1 MIKQEWKNILK
12 NHWIQIVLVALI
24 LIPSIYTVVFL
35 GSMWDPYGN
44 SGDLP
49 VAVVNKD
56 KAVEYNDKKLDVGD
70 QLVKKLKDNDSLDF
84 HFVNSKEANKGL
96 KDGDYY
102 MVITIPSNF
111 SKNATTLLDKNPKK
125 MVLNY
130 TTNPGTNYVA
140 SKMDDS
146 AIAKIKAEVSASVTK
161 TYAETIFTS
170 IGTMSDGF
178 AEASDGTQQLSDGM
192 TQLEDGNKTI
202 SDNLKVLASSS
213 LTFKDGTNTLT
224 KGLKDY
230 TNGVVTVNNGIYQL
244 KTGVGTLGSATPT
257 LASGV
262 SDLNTGAQA
271 LNKGVSDYTAGVSQA
286 LAGANQLVEN
296 NTELNAGVK
305 SLGEGAE
312 KLVAGNQQVVDG
324 VKKLQQ
330 NLEASKQKMVASQD
344 SLTQLSKGKKSLDS
358 YATLIKTLNSNA
370 ASLNNQGLTAYAEQL
385 TKIANTLLLNG
396 MTREQ
401 IDQCTIPNV
410 FSLANYLPAS
420 AYPNGIDS
428 YMDSVATYTTGA
440 DTAINTLSS
449 STKSSLKDLDVALNG
464 GTLTDGTKVPTGL
477 VSGTQ
482 TVQAGLNEVNAKV
495 NGGKY
500 VTVDNDGNIKQVT
513 VDSKDA
519 LVAGVQAYT
528 AGVDSLQKGLTQIAD
543 NNTALTSGA
552 TALADGTSK
561 LNSNVPE
568 LTKGITALT
577 SGVDQLATG
586 TSTLVSNN
594 ATLMNGANQLSDGA
608 GQISDGASKLAAG
621 SDTLGDGIKSAADG
635 VTTLNDALKSGAEE
649 SQIDSTD
656 KTTDMV
662 ATPVETNHKEISK
675 VENNGHA
682 MAPYMMSVGLYVTC
696 LAFALMY
703 PIRHG
708 IKKAENAWKYWASK
722 ATVMY
727 TVSTLA
733 AIVMVTALRLIN
745 GFEPV
750 NLGLT
755 YLLAILVSAA
765 FMSLVMLLSLTTGF
779 IGDFLLL
786 VFMIVNLGG
795 SAGTYPLDTGPAIY
809 KAIHKFVPY
818 TYSVDGF
825 RKTISM
831 TAPSISVEIAVFA
844 GILIVCSLLT
854 VVYFKYKNKED
865 KHTIPQMF
873 EEVNSTKAE

>member
-96 KDGDYY
+96 KNGDYY

-296 NTELNAGVK
+296 NTELNEGVK
-305 SLGEGAE
+305 ALGEGAE

-324 VKKLQQ
+324 VKKLQE
-330 NLEASKQKMVASQD
+330 NLETSKKTMAASQD
-344 SLTQLSKGKKSLDS
+344 SLTQLSDGKTSLDN
-358 YATLIKTLNSNA
+358 YATLIKTLN
-370 ASLNNQGLTAYAEQL
+370 ASGDAQKQGIASKLLTSGMSRAEIDAYGLTKYFPVDKYKDGVA
-385 TKIANTLLLNG
+385 
-396 MTREQ
+396 
-401 IDQCTIPNV
+401 
-410 FSLANYLPAS
+410 
-420 AYPNGIDS
+420 S

-440 DTAINTLSS
+440 STAINTLSS
-449 STKSSLKDLDVALNG
+449 STKSSLNDLDAALNG

-528 AGVDSLQKGLTQIAD
+528 AGVDSLQKGLTKIAD

-649 SQIDSTD
+649 SKIDSTD

-662 ATPVETNHKEISK
+662 ATPVETSHKEISK

-786 VFMIVNLGG
+786 IFMIVNLGG

-865 KHTIPQMF
+865 KHAIPQMF

>member
-96 KDGDYY
+96 KNGDYY

-244 KTGVGTLGSATPT
+244 KTGVG
-257 LASGV
+257 
-262 SDLNTGAQA
+262 
-271 LNKGVSDYTAGVSQA
+271 DYTAGVSQA

-296 NTELNAGVK
+296 NTALNEGVK
-305 SLGEGAE
+305 ALGEGAE

-324 VKKLQQ
+324 VKKLQE
-330 NLEASKQKMVASQD
+330 NLETSKKTMAASQD

-370 ASLNNQGLTAYAEQL
+370 ASLNNQGLTAYADQL

-401 IDQCTIPNV
+401 IDQCTIPGV

-449 STKSSLKDLDVALNG
+449 STKSSLNDLDAALNG

-543 NNTALTSGA
+543 NNTALTSG
-552 TALADGTSK
+552 
-561 LNSNVPE
+561 
-568 LTKGITALT
+568 
-577 SGVDQLATG
+577 VDQLATG

-649 SQIDSTD
+649 SKIDSTD

-662 ATPVETNHKEISK
+662 ATPVETSHKEISK

-682 MAPYMMSVGLYVTC
+682 MAPYMMSVGLYVAC

>member
-96 KDGDYY
+96 KNGDYY

-146 AIAKIKAEVSASVTK
+146 AIAKIKAEVSSSVTK

-305 SLGEGAE
+305 ALGEGAE

-324 VKKLQQ
+324 VKKLQE
-330 NLEASKQKMVASQD
+330 NLETSKKTMAASQD
-344 SLTQLSKGKKSLDS
+344 SLTQLSDGKTSLDN
-358 YATLIKTLNSNA
+358 YATLIKTLN
-370 ASLNNQGLTAYAEQL
+370 ASGDAQKQGIASKLLTSGLSRAEIDAYGLT
-385 TKIANTLLLNG
+385 
-396 MTREQ
+396 
-401 IDQCTIPNV
+401 
-410 FSLANYLPAS
+410 NYFPVDKYKDGVA
-420 AYPNGIDS
+420 S

-440 DTAINTLSS
+440 STAINTLSS
-449 STKSSLKDLDVALNG
+449 STKSSLNDLDAALNG

-543 NNTALTSGA
+543 NNTALTSG
-552 TALADGTSK
+552 
-561 LNSNVPE
+561 
-568 LTKGITALT
+568 
-577 SGVDQLATG
+577 VDQLATG

-594 ATLMNGANQLSDGA
+594 STLLNGANQLASGA
-608 GQISDGASKLAAG
+608 GQISDGAGQLAAG

-649 SQIDSTD
+649 SKIDSTD

-662 ATPVETNHKEISK
+662 ATPVETSHKEISK

-865 KHTIPQMF
+865 KHAIPQMF

>member
-96 KDGDYY
+96 KNGDYY

-146 AIAKIKAEVSASVTK
+146 AIARIKAEVSASVTK

-286 LAGANQLVEN
+286 LVGVNQLVEN
-296 NTELNAGVK
+296 NTALNAGVK
-305 SLGEGAE
+305 ALGEGAE

-324 VKKLQQ
+324 VKKLQE
-330 NLEASKQKMVASQD
+330 NLETSKKTMAASQD
-344 SLTQLSKGKKSLDS
+344 SLTQLSDGKTSLDN
-358 YATLIKTLNSNA
+358 YATLIKTLN
-370 ASLNNQGLTAYAEQL
+370 ASGDAQKQGIASKLLTSGMSRAEIDAYDL
-385 TKIANTLLLNG
+385 T
-396 MTREQ
+396 
-401 IDQCTIPNV
+401 
-410 FSLANYLPAS
+410 NYFPEDKYKDGVA
-420 AYPNGIDS
+420 S

-440 DTAINTLSS
+440 STAINTLSS
-449 STKSSLKDLDVALNG
+449 STKSSLNDLDVALNG

-649 SQIDSTD
+649 SKIDSTD

-662 ATPVETNHKEISK
+662 ATPVETSHKEISK

-865 KHTIPQMF
+865 KHAIPQMF

>member
-56 KAVEYNDKKLDVGD
+56 KAVEYNDKELDVGD

-244 KTGVGTLGSATPT
+244 KTGV
-257 LASGV
+257 
-262 SDLNTGAQA
+262 
-271 LNKGVSDYTAGVSQA
+271 SDYTSGVSQA
-286 LAGANQLVEN
+286 LVGANQLVEN

-305 SLGEGAE
+305 ALGEGAE

-324 VKKLQQ
+324 VKKLQE
-330 NLEASKQKMVASQD
+330 NLETSKKTMAASQD
-344 SLTQLSKGKKSLDS
+344 SLTQLSDGKTSLDN
-358 YATLIKTLNSNA
+358 YATLIKTLN
-370 ASLNNQGLTAYAEQL
+370 ASGDAQKQGIASKLLTSGMSRAEIDAYGLT
-385 TKIANTLLLNG
+385 
-396 MTREQ
+396 
-401 IDQCTIPNV
+401 
-410 FSLANYLPAS
+410 NYFPVDKYKDGVA
-420 AYPNGIDS
+420 S

-440 DTAINTLSS
+440 STAINTLSS

-528 AGVDSLQKGLTQIAD
+528 AGVGSLQKGLTQIAD
-543 NNTALTSGA
+543 NNTALTSG
-552 TALADGTSK
+552 
-561 LNSNVPE
+561 
-568 LTKGITALT
+568 
-577 SGVDQLATG
+577 VDQLTSG

-635 VTTLNDALKSGAEE
+635 VTTLNGALKSGAEE
-649 SQIDSTD
+649 SKIDSTD

-662 ATPVETNHKEISK
+662 ATPVETSHKEISK

>member
-96 KDGDYY
+96 KNGDYY

-296 NTELNAGVK
+296 NTELNEGVK
-305 SLGEGAE
+305 ALGEGAE

-324 VKKLQQ
+324 VKKLQE
-330 NLEASKQKMVASQD
+330 NLETSKKTMAASQD
-344 SLTQLSKGKKSLDS
+344 SLTQLSDGKTSLDN
-358 YATLIKTLNSNA
+358 YATLIKTLN
-370 ASLNNQGLTAYAEQL
+370 ASGDAQKQGIASKLLTSGMSRAEIDAYGLTKYFPVDKYKDGVA
-385 TKIANTLLLNG
+385 
-396 MTREQ
+396 
-401 IDQCTIPNV
+401 
-410 FSLANYLPAS
+410 
-420 AYPNGIDS
+420 S

-440 DTAINTLSS
+440 STAINTLSS
-449 STKSSLKDLDVALNG
+449 STKSSLNDLDVALNG

-528 AGVDSLQKGLTQIAD
+528 AGVDSLQKGLTKIAD

-649 SQIDSTD
+649 SKIDSTD

-662 ATPVETNHKEISK
+662 ATPVEISHKEISK

-865 KHTIPQMF
+865 KHAIPQMF

>member
-96 KDGDYY
+96 KNGDYY

-296 NTELNAGVK
+296 NTELNEGVK
-305 SLGEGAE
+305 ALGEGAE

-324 VKKLQQ
+324 VKKLQE
-330 NLEASKQKMVASQD
+330 NLETSKKTMAASQD
-344 SLTQLSKGKKSLDS
+344 SLTQLSDGKTSLDN
-358 YATLIKTLNSNA
+358 YATLIKTLN
-370 ASLNNQGLTAYAEQL
+370 ASGDAQKQGIASKLLTSGMSRAEIDAYGLTKYFPVDKYKDGVA
-385 TKIANTLLLNG
+385 
-396 MTREQ
+396 
-401 IDQCTIPNV
+401 
-410 FSLANYLPAS
+410 
-420 AYPNGIDS
+420 S

-440 DTAINTLSS
+440 STAINTLSS
-449 STKSSLKDLDVALNG
+449 STKSSLNDLDAALNG

-482 TVQAGLNEVNAKV
+482 TVQAGLNEANAKV

-528 AGVDSLQKGLTQIAD
+528 AGVDSLQKGLTKIAD

-577 SGVDQLATG
+577 SGVDQLTNG

-649 SQIDSTD
+649 SKIDSTD

-662 ATPVETNHKEISK
+662 ATPVETSHKEISK

-733 AIVMVTALRLIN
+733 AVVMVTALRLIN

-865 KHTIPQMF
+865 KHAIPQMF

>member
-44 SGDLP
+44 SGNLP

-56 KAVEYNDKKLDVGD
+56 KAVDYNDKKLDVGN
-70 QLVKKLKDNDSLDF
+70 QLVDKLKDNDSLDF

-262 SDLNTGAQA
+262 SDLNAGAQA

-296 NTELNAGVK
+296 NTALNAGVK
-305 SLGEGAE
+305 ALGEGAE
-312 KLVAGNQQVVDG
+312 KLVVGNQQVVDG
-324 VKKLQQ
+324 VKKLQE
-330 NLEASKQKMVASQD
+330 NLETSKKTMAASQD
-344 SLTQLSKGKKSLDS
+344 SLTQLSDGKTSLDN
-358 YATLIKTLNSNA
+358 YATLIKTLN
-370 ASLNNQGLTAYAEQL
+370 ASGDAKKQGIASKLLTSGMSRAEIDAYGLTKYFPVDKYKDGVA
-385 TKIANTLLLNG
+385 
-396 MTREQ
+396 
-401 IDQCTIPNV
+401 
-410 FSLANYLPAS
+410 
-420 AYPNGIDS
+420 S

-440 DTAINTLSS
+440 STAINTLSS
-449 STKSSLKDLDVALNG
+449 STKSSLNDLDAALNG

-635 VTTLNDALKSGAEE
+635 VTTLNGALKSGAEE
-649 SQIDSTD
+649 SKIDSTD

-662 ATPVETNHKEISK
+662 ATPVETSHKEISK

-865 KHTIPQMF
+865 KHAIPQMF

>member
-96 KDGDYY
+96 KKGDYY

-305 SLGEGAE
+305 ALGEGAE

-324 VKKLQQ
+324 VKKLQE
-330 NLEASKQKMVASQD
+330 NLETSKKTMAASQD
-344 SLTQLSKGKKSLDS
+344 SLTQLSDGKTSLDN
-358 YATLIKTLNSNA
+358 YATLIKTLN
-370 ASLNNQGLTAYAEQL
+370 ASGDAQKQGIASKLLTSGMSRAEIDAYGLT
-385 TKIANTLLLNG
+385 
-396 MTREQ
+396 
-401 IDQCTIPNV
+401 
-410 FSLANYLPAS
+410 NYFPVDKYKDGVA
-420 AYPNGIDS
+420 S

-440 DTAINTLSS
+440 STAINTLSS

-662 ATPVETNHKEISK
+662 ATPVETSHKEISK

-873 EEVNSTKAE
+873 EEVNSTKDE

>member
-96 KDGDYY
+96 KNGDYY

-230 TNGVVTVNNGIYQL
+230 TNGVVAVNNGIYQL

-262 SDLNTGAQA
+262 SDLNAGAQA

-296 NTELNAGVK
+296 NTALNAGVK
-305 SLGEGAE
+305 ALGEGAE
-312 KLVAGNQQVVDG
+312 KLVVGNQQVVDG
-324 VKKLQQ
+324 VKKLQE
-330 NLEASKQKMVASQD
+330 NLETSKKTMAASQD
-344 SLTQLSKGKKSLDS
+344 SLTQLSDGKTSLDN
-358 YATLIKTLNSNA
+358 YATLIKTLN
-370 ASLNNQGLTAYAEQL
+370 ASGDAKKQGIASKLLTSGMSRAEIDAYGLTKYFPVDKYKDGVA
-385 TKIANTLLLNG
+385 
-396 MTREQ
+396 
-401 IDQCTIPNV
+401 
-410 FSLANYLPAS
+410 
-420 AYPNGIDS
+420 S

-440 DTAINTLSS
+440 STAINTLSS
-449 STKSSLKDLDVALNG
+449 STKSSLNDLDAALNG

-635 VTTLNDALKSGAEE
+635 VTTLNGALKSGAEE
-649 SQIDSTD
+649 SKIDSTD

-662 ATPVETNHKEISK
+662 ATPVETSHKEISK

-865 KHTIPQMF
+865 KHAIPQMF

>member
-96 KDGDYY
+96 KNGDYY

-296 NTELNAGVK
+296 NTELNTGVK
-305 SLGEGAE
+305 ALGEGAE

-324 VKKLQQ
+324 VKKLQE
-330 NLEASKQKMVASQD
+330 NLETSKKTMAASQD
-344 SLTQLSKGKKSLDS
+344 SLTQLSDGKTSLDN
-358 YATLIKTLNSNA
+358 YATLIKTLN
-370 ASLNNQGLTAYAEQL
+370 ASGDAKKQGIASKLLTSGLSRAEIDAYRL
-385 TKIANTLLLNG
+385 T
-396 MTREQ
+396 
-401 IDQCTIPNV
+401 
-410 FSLANYLPAS
+410 NYFPVDKYKDGVA
-420 AYPNGIDS
+420 S

-440 DTAINTLSS
+440 STAINTLSS
-449 STKSSLKDLDVALNG
+449 STKSSLNDLDVALNG

-649 SQIDSTD
+649 SKIDSTD

-662 ATPVETNHKEISK
+662 ATPVETSHKETSK

-865 KHTIPQMF
+865 KHAIPQMF

>member
-96 KDGDYY
+96 KNGDYY

-146 AIAKIKAEVSASVTK
+146 AIAKIKAEVSSSVTK

-305 SLGEGAE
+305 ALGEGAE

-324 VKKLQQ
+324 VKKLQE
-330 NLEASKQKMVASQD
+330 NLETSKKTMAASQD
-344 SLTQLSKGKKSLDS
+344 SLTQLSDGKTSLDN
-358 YATLIKTLNSNA
+358 YATLIKTLN
-370 ASLNNQGLTAYAEQL
+370 ASGDAQKQGIASKLLTSGMSRAEIDAYRL
-385 TKIANTLLLNG
+385 T
-396 MTREQ
+396 
-401 IDQCTIPNV
+401 
-410 FSLANYLPAS
+410 NYFPVDKYKDGVA
-420 AYPNGIDS
+420 S
-428 YMDSVATYTTGA
+428 YMDLVATYTTGA
-440 DTAINTLSS
+440 STAINTLSS
-449 STKSSLKDLDVALNG
+449 STKSSLNDLDAALNG

-649 SQIDSTD
+649 SKIDSTD

-662 ATPVETNHKEISK
+662 ATPVETSHKEISK

-865 KHTIPQMF
+865 KHAIPQMF

>member
-96 KDGDYY
+96 KNGDYY

-111 SKNATTLLDKNPKK
+111 CKNATTLLDKNPKK

-230 TNGVVTVNNGIYQL
+230 TNGVVTVDNGIYQL

-271 LNKGVSDYTAGVSQA
+271 LN
-286 LAGANQLVEN
+286 
-296 NTELNAGVK
+296 AGVK
-305 SLGEGAE
+305 ALGEGAE

-324 VKKLQQ
+324 VKKLQE
-330 NLEASKQKMVASQD
+330 NLETSKKTMAASQD
-344 SLTQLSKGKKSLDS
+344 SLTQLSDGKTSLDN
-358 YATLIKTLNSNA
+358 YATLIKTLN
-370 ASLNNQGLTAYAEQL
+370 ASGDAKKQGIASKLLTSGLSRAEIDAYGLT
-385 TKIANTLLLNG
+385 
-396 MTREQ
+396 
-401 IDQCTIPNV
+401 
-410 FSLANYLPAS
+410 NYFPVDKYKDGVA
-420 AYPNGIDS
+420 S

-440 DTAINTLSS
+440 STAINTLSS
-449 STKSSLKDLDVALNG
+449 STKSSLNDLDVALNG

-482 TVQAGLNEVNAKV
+482 TVQAGLNEVIAKV

-500 VTVDNDGNIKQVT
+500 VTVDND
-513 VDSKDA
+513 
-519 LVAGVQAYT
+519 
-528 AGVDSLQKGLTQIAD
+528 
-543 NNTALTSGA
+543 
-552 TALADGTSK
+552 
-561 LNSNVPE
+561 
-568 LTKGITALT
+568 
-577 SGVDQLATG
+577 
-586 TSTLVSNN
+586 
-594 ATLMNGANQLSDGA
+594 
-608 GQISDGASKLAAG
+608 
-621 SDTLGDGIKSAADG
+621 
-635 VTTLNDALKSGAEE
+635 
-649 SQIDSTD
+649 
-656 KTTDMV
+656 
-662 ATPVETNHKEISK
+662 
-675 VENNGHA
+675 
-682 MAPYMMSVGLYVTC
+682 
-696 LAFALMY
+696 
-703 PIRHG
+703 
-708 IKKAENAWKYWASK
+708 
-722 ATVMY
+722 
-727 TVSTLA
+727 
-733 AIVMVTALRLIN
+733 
-745 GFEPV
+745 
-750 NLGLT
+750 
-755 YLLAILVSAA
+755 
-765 FMSLVMLLSLTTGF
+765 
-779 IGDFLLL
+779 
-786 VFMIVNLGG
+786 
-795 SAGTYPLDTGPAIY
+795 
-809 KAIHKFVPY
+809 
-818 TYSVDGF
+818 
-825 RKTISM
+825 
-831 TAPSISVEIAVFA
+831 
-844 GILIVCSLLT
+844 
-854 VVYFKYKNKED
+854 
-865 KHTIPQMF
+865 
-873 EEVNSTKAE
+873 

>member
-96 KDGDYY
+96 KNGDYY

-161 TYAETIFTS
+161 TYAETIFSS

-296 NTELNAGVK
+296 NTELNEGVK
-305 SLGEGAE
+305 ALGEGAE

-324 VKKLQQ
+324 VKKLQE
-330 NLEASKQKMVASQD
+330 NLETSKKTMAASQD
-344 SLTQLSKGKKSLDS
+344 SLTQLSDGKTSLDN
-358 YATLIKTLNSNA
+358 YATLIKTLN
-370 ASLNNQGLTAYAEQL
+370 ASGDAQKQGIASKLLTSGMSRAEIDAYGLTKYFPVDKYKDGVA
-385 TKIANTLLLNG
+385 
-396 MTREQ
+396 
-401 IDQCTIPNV
+401 
-410 FSLANYLPAS
+410 
-420 AYPNGIDS
+420 S

-440 DTAINTLSS
+440 STAINTLSS
-449 STKSSLKDLDVALNG
+449 STKSSLNDLDAALNG

-528 AGVDSLQKGLTQIAD
+528 AGVDSLQKGLTKIAD

-649 SQIDSTD
+649 SKIDSTD

-662 ATPVETNHKEISK
+662 ATPVETSHKEISK

-733 AIVMVTALRLIN
+733 AVVMVTALRLIN

-865 KHTIPQMF
+865 KHAIPQMF

>member
-244 KTGVGTLGSATPT
+244 KTGV
-257 LASGV
+257 
-262 SDLNTGAQA
+262 
-271 LNKGVSDYTAGVSQA
+271 SDYTSGVSQA
-286 LAGANQLVEN
+286 LVGANQLVEN

-305 SLGEGAE
+305 ALGEGAE

-324 VKKLQQ
+324 VKKLQE
-330 NLEASKQKMVASQD
+330 NLETSKKTMAASQD
-344 SLTQLSKGKKSLDS
+344 SLTQLSDGKTSLDN
-358 YATLIKTLNSNA
+358 YATLIKTLN
-370 ASLNNQGLTAYAEQL
+370 ASGDAQKQGIASKLLTSGMSRAEIDAYGLT
-385 TKIANTLLLNG
+385 
-396 MTREQ
+396 
-401 IDQCTIPNV
+401 
-410 FSLANYLPAS
+410 NYFPVDKYKDGVA
-420 AYPNGIDS
+420 S

-440 DTAINTLSS
+440 STAINTLSS

-543 NNTALTSGA
+543 NNTALTSG
-552 TALADGTSK
+552 
-561 LNSNVPE
+561 
-568 LTKGITALT
+568 
-577 SGVDQLATG
+577 VDQLTSG

-662 ATPVETNHKEISK
+662 ATPVETSHKEISK

>member
-96 KDGDYY
+96 KNGDYY

-244 KTGVGTLGSATPT
+244 KTGVGTLGSATPS

-296 NTELNAGVK
+296 NTELNEGVK
-305 SLGEGAE
+305 ALGEGAE

-324 VKKLQQ
+324 VKKLQE
-330 NLEASKQKMVASQD
+330 NLETSKKTMAASQD
-344 SLTQLSKGKKSLDS
+344 SLTQLSDGKTSLDN
-358 YATLIKTLNSNA
+358 YATLIKTLN
-370 ASLNNQGLTAYAEQL
+370 ASGDAQKQGIASKLLTSGMSRAEIDAYGLTKYFPVDKYKDGVA
-385 TKIANTLLLNG
+385 
-396 MTREQ
+396 
-401 IDQCTIPNV
+401 
-410 FSLANYLPAS
+410 
-420 AYPNGIDS
+420 S

-440 DTAINTLSS
+440 STAINTLSS
-449 STKSSLKDLDVALNG
+449 STKSSLNDLDAALNG

-528 AGVDSLQKGLTQIAD
+528 AGVDSLQKGLTKIAD

-649 SQIDSTD
+649 SKIDSTD

-662 ATPVETNHKEISK
+662 ATPVETSHKEISK

-865 KHTIPQMF
+865 KHAIPQMF

>member
-49 VAVVNKD
+49 VAVVNRD

-96 KDGDYY
+96 KNGDYY

-161 TYAETIFTS
+161 TYAETIFSS

-224 KGLKDY
+224 KGLKSY
-230 TNGVVTVNNGIYQL
+230 TDGVVTVNNGIYQL
-244 KTGVGTLGSATPT
+244 KDGVGTLGSATPT
-257 LASGV
+257 LAKGIN
-262 SDLNTGAQA
+262 DLNTGART
-271 LNKGVSDYTAGVSQA
+271 LSKGVNDYTAGVSQA
-286 LAGANQLVEN
+286 AEGANQLVAN
-296 NTELNAGVK
+296 NTTLNEGVS
-305 SLGEGAE
+305 SLGKGVQSLAE
-312 KLVAGNQQVVDG
+312 GNQQVVDG

-330 NLEASKQKMVASQD
+330 NLETSKQKMVASQD

-401 IDQCTIPNV
+401 IDRCTIPNV
-410 FSLANYLPAS
+410 FSLANYLPES

-440 DTAINTLSS
+440 DTAITTLSS
-449 STKSSLKDLDVALNG
+449 STKDSLTDLDAALNG
-464 GTLTDGTKVPTGL
+464 GTLTDGTEIPTGL
-477 VSGTQ
+477 LKGTQ

-495 NGGKY
+495 NGGTY
-500 VTVDNDGNIKQVT
+500 ATVVNNKAVNVT
-513 VDSKDA
+513 VDSKDT
-519 LVAGVQAYT
+519 LVSGVQAYT
-528 AGVDSLQKGLTQIAD
+528 AGVSSLQEGLSTITG
-543 NNTALTSGA
+543 NNTTLTSGA
-552 TALADGTSK
+552 TA
-561 LNSNVPE
+561 
-568 LTKGITALT
+568 
-577 SGVDQLATG
+577 LATG

-594 ATLMNGANQLSDGA
+594 STLLNGANQLASGA
-608 GQISDGASKLAAG
+608 GQISDGAGQLAAG
-621 SDTLGDGIKSAADG
+621 SDTLGEGIESAADG
-635 VTTLNDALKSGAEE
+635 VNTLNDALKSGAEE
-649 SQIDSTD
+649 SKIDSTD

-662 ATPVETNHKEISK
+662 ATPVETSHKEISK

>member
-96 KDGDYY
+96 KNGDYY

-286 LAGANQLVEN
+286 LAGANRLVEN
-296 NTELNAGVK
+296 NTELNEGVK
-305 SLGEGAE
+305 ALGEGAE

-324 VKKLQQ
+324 VKKLQE
-330 NLEASKQKMVASQD
+330 NLETSKKTMAASQD
-344 SLTQLSKGKKSLDS
+344 SLTQLSDGKTSLDN
-358 YATLIKTLNSNA
+358 YATLIKTLN
-370 ASLNNQGLTAYAEQL
+370 ASGDAQKQGIASKLLTSGMSRAEIDAYGLTKYFPVDKYKDGVA
-385 TKIANTLLLNG
+385 
-396 MTREQ
+396 
-401 IDQCTIPNV
+401 
-410 FSLANYLPAS
+410 
-420 AYPNGIDS
+420 S

-440 DTAINTLSS
+440 STAINTLSS
-449 STKSSLKDLDVALNG
+449 STKSSLNDLDAALNG

-528 AGVDSLQKGLTQIAD
+528 AGVDSLQKGLTKIAD

-649 SQIDSTD
+649 SKIDSTD

-662 ATPVETNHKEISK
+662 ATPVETSHKEISK

-865 KHTIPQMF
+865 KHAIPQMF

>member
-296 NTELNAGVK
+296 NTALNAGVK
-305 SLGEGAE
+305 ALGEGAE
-312 KLVAGNQQVVDG
+312 KLVVGNQQVVDG
-324 VKKLQQ
+324 VKKLQE
-330 NLEASKQKMVASQD
+330 NLETSKKTMAASQD
-344 SLTQLSKGKKSLDS
+344 SLTQLSDGKTSLDN
-358 YATLIKTLNSNA
+358 YATLIKTLN
-370 ASLNNQGLTAYAEQL
+370 ASGDAQKQGIASKLLTSGMSRAEIDAYGLTKYFPVDKYKDGVA
-385 TKIANTLLLNG
+385 
-396 MTREQ
+396 
-401 IDQCTIPNV
+401 
-410 FSLANYLPAS
+410 
-420 AYPNGIDS
+420 S

-440 DTAINTLSS
+440 STAINTLSS
-449 STKSSLKDLDVALNG
+449 STKSSLNDLDAALNG

-635 VTTLNDALKSGAEE
+635 VTTLNGALKSGAEE
-649 SQIDSTD
+649 SKIDSTD

-662 ATPVETNHKEISK
+662 ATPVETSHKEISK

-865 KHTIPQMF
+865 KHAIPQMF

>member
-44 SGDLP
+44 SGNLP

-56 KAVEYNDKKLDVGD
+56 KAVDYNDKKLDVGN
-70 QLVKKLKDNDSLDF
+70 QLVDKLKDNDSLDF

-296 NTELNAGVK
+296 NTALNVGVK
-305 SLGEGAE
+305 ALGEGAE
-312 KLVAGNQQVVDG
+312 KLVVGNQQVVDG
-324 VKKLQQ
+324 VKKLQE
-330 NLEASKQKMVASQD
+330 NLETSKKTMAASQD
-344 SLTQLSKGKKSLDS
+344 SLTQLSDGKTSLDN
-358 YATLIKTLNSNA
+358 YATLIKTLN
-370 ASLNNQGLTAYAEQL
+370 ASGDAKKQGIASKLLTSGMSRAEIDAYGLTKYFPVDKYKDGVA
-385 TKIANTLLLNG
+385 
-396 MTREQ
+396 
-401 IDQCTIPNV
+401 
-410 FSLANYLPAS
+410 
-420 AYPNGIDS
+420 S

-440 DTAINTLSS
+440 STAINTLSS
-449 STKSSLKDLDVALNG
+449 STKSSLNDLDAALNG

-635 VTTLNDALKSGAEE
+635 VTTLNGALKSGAEE
-649 SQIDSTD
+649 SKIDSTD

-662 ATPVETNHKEISK
+662 ATPVETSHKEISK

-854 VVYFKYKNKED
+854 VVYFKVKNKED
-865 KHTIPQMF
+865 KHAIPQMF

>member
-244 KTGVGTLGSATPT
+244 KTGV
-257 LASGV
+257 
-262 SDLNTGAQA
+262 
-271 LNKGVSDYTAGVSQA
+271 SDYTSGVSQA
-286 LAGANQLVEN
+286 LVGANQLVEN

-305 SLGEGAE
+305 ALGEGAE

-324 VKKLQQ
+324 VKKLQE
-330 NLEASKQKMVASQD
+330 NLETSKKTMAASQD
-344 SLTQLSKGKKSLDS
+344 SLTQLSDGKTSLDN
-358 YATLIKTLNSNA
+358 YATLIKTLN
-370 ASLNNQGLTAYAEQL
+370 ASGDAQKQGIASKLLTSGMSRAEIDAYGLT
-385 TKIANTLLLNG
+385 
-396 MTREQ
+396 
-401 IDQCTIPNV
+401 
-410 FSLANYLPAS
+410 NYFPVDKYKDGVA
-420 AYPNGIDS
+420 S

-440 DTAINTLSS
+440 STAINTLSS

-519 LVAGVQAYT
+519 LVSGVQAYT

-543 NNTALTSGA
+543 NNTALTSG
-552 TALADGTSK
+552 
-561 LNSNVPE
+561 
-568 LTKGITALT
+568 
-577 SGVDQLATG
+577 VDQLTSG

-649 SQIDSTD
+649 SKIDSTD

-662 ATPVETNHKEISK
+662 ATPVETSHKEISK

-786 VFMIVNLGG
+786 VFMIINLGG

-865 KHTIPQMF
+865 KHAIPQMF

>member
-178 AEASDGTQQLSDGM
+178 VEASDGTQQLSDGM

-244 KTGVGTLGSATPT
+244 KTGV
-257 LASGV
+257 
-262 SDLNTGAQA
+262 
-271 LNKGVSDYTAGVSQA
+271 SDYTSGVSQA
-286 LAGANQLVEN
+286 LVGANQLVEN

-305 SLGEGAE
+305 ALGEGAE

-324 VKKLQQ
+324 VKKLQE
-330 NLEASKQKMVASQD
+330 NLETSKKTMAASQD
-344 SLTQLSKGKKSLDS
+344 SLTQLSDGKTSLDN
-358 YATLIKTLNSNA
+358 YATLIKTLN
-370 ASLNNQGLTAYAEQL
+370 ASGDAQKQGIASKLLTSGMSRAEIDAYGLT
-385 TKIANTLLLNG
+385 
-396 MTREQ
+396 
-401 IDQCTIPNV
+401 
-410 FSLANYLPAS
+410 NYFPVDKYKDGVA
-420 AYPNGIDS
+420 S

-440 DTAINTLSS
+440 STAINTLSS

-543 NNTALTSGA
+543 NNTALTSG
-552 TALADGTSK
+552 
-561 LNSNVPE
+561 
-568 LTKGITALT
+568 
-577 SGVDQLATG
+577 VDQLTSG

-662 ATPVETNHKEISK
+662 ATPVETSHKEISK

>member
-96 KDGDYY
+96 KNGDYY

-125 MVLNY
+125 MILNY

-296 NTELNAGVK
+296 NTELNEGVK
-305 SLGEGAE
+305 ALGEGAE

-324 VKKLQQ
+324 VKKLQE
-330 NLEASKQKMVASQD
+330 NLETSKKTMAASQD
-344 SLTQLSKGKKSLDS
+344 SLTQLSDGKTSLDN
-358 YATLIKTLNSNA
+358 YATLIKTLN
-370 ASLNNQGLTAYAEQL
+370 ASGDAQKQGIASKLLTSGMSRAEIDAYGLTKYFPVDKYKDGVA
-385 TKIANTLLLNG
+385 
-396 MTREQ
+396 
-401 IDQCTIPNV
+401 
-410 FSLANYLPAS
+410 
-420 AYPNGIDS
+420 S

-440 DTAINTLSS
+440 STAINTLSS
-449 STKSSLKDLDVALNG
+449 STKSSLNDLDAALNG

-528 AGVDSLQKGLTQIAD
+528 AGVDSLQKGLTKIAD

-649 SQIDSTD
+649 SKIDSTD

-662 ATPVETNHKEISK
+662 ATPVETSHKEISK

-865 KHTIPQMF
+865 KHAIPQMF

>member
-230 TNGVVTVNNGIYQL
+230 TNGVVAVNNGIYQL

-296 NTELNAGVK
+296 NTALNAGVK
-305 SLGEGAE
+305 ALGEGAE
-312 KLVAGNQQVVDG
+312 KLVVGNQQVVDG
-324 VKKLQQ
+324 VKKLQE
-330 NLEASKQKMVASQD
+330 NLETSKKTMAASQD
-344 SLTQLSKGKKSLDS
+344 SLTQLSDGKTSLDN
-358 YATLIKTLNSNA
+358 YATLIKTLN
-370 ASLNNQGLTAYAEQL
+370 ASGDAKKQGIASKLLTSGMSRAEIDAYGLTKYFPVDKYKDGVA
-385 TKIANTLLLNG
+385 
-396 MTREQ
+396 
-401 IDQCTIPNV
+401 
-410 FSLANYLPAS
+410 
-420 AYPNGIDS
+420 S

-440 DTAINTLSS
+440 STAINTLSS
-449 STKSSLKDLDVALNG
+449 STKSSLNDLDAALNG

-635 VTTLNDALKSGAEE
+635 VTTLNGALKSGAEE
-649 SQIDSTD
+649 SKIDSTD

-662 ATPVETNHKEISK
+662 ATPVETSHKEISK

-865 KHTIPQMF
+865 KHAIPQMF

>member
-96 KDGDYY
+96 KNGDYY

-170 IGTMSDGF
+170 IGTMSNGF

-271 LNKGVSDYTAGVSQA
+271 LT
-286 LAGANQLVEN
+286 GANQLVEN

-305 SLGEGAE
+305 ALGEGAE

-324 VKKLQQ
+324 VKKLQE
-330 NLEASKQKMVASQD
+330 NLETSKKTMAASQD
-344 SLTQLSKGKKSLDS
+344 SLTQLSDGKTSLDN
-358 YATLIKTLNSNA
+358 YATLIKTLN
-370 ASLNNQGLTAYAEQL
+370 ASGDAKKQGIASKLLTSGMSRAEIDAYGLTNYFPVD
-385 TKIANTLLLNG
+385 KYKNG
-396 MTREQ
+396 
-401 IDQCTIPNV
+401 V
-410 FSLANYLPAS
+410 A
-420 AYPNGIDS
+420 S

-440 DTAINTLSS
+440 STAINTLSS
-449 STKSSLKDLDVALNG
+449 STKSSLNDLDAALNG

-482 TVQAGLNEVNAKV
+482 TVQAGVNEVNAKV

-649 SQIDSTD
+649 SKIDSTD

-662 ATPVETNHKEISK
+662 ATPVETSHKEISK

>member
-96 KDGDYY
+96 KNGDYY

-161 TYAETIFTS
+161 TYAETIFSS

-244 KTGVGTLGSATPT
+244 KTGV
-257 LASGV
+257 
-262 SDLNTGAQA
+262 
-271 LNKGVSDYTAGVSQA
+271 SDYTAGVSQA
-286 LAGANQLVEN
+286 LVGANQLVEN
-296 NTELNAGVK
+296 NTALNAGVK
-305 SLGEGAE
+305 ALGEGAE

-324 VKKLQQ
+324 VKKLQE
-330 NLEASKQKMVASQD
+330 NLETSKKTMAASQD
-344 SLTQLSKGKKSLDS
+344 SLIQLSDGKTSLDN
-358 YATLIKTLNSNA
+358 YATLIKTLN
-370 ASLNNQGLTAYAEQL
+370 ASGDAQKQGIASKLLTSGMSRAEIDAYGLT
-385 TKIANTLLLNG
+385 
-396 MTREQ
+396 
-401 IDQCTIPNV
+401 
-410 FSLANYLPAS
+410 NYFPVDKYKEGVA
-420 AYPNGIDS
+420 S

-440 DTAINTLSS
+440 STAINTLSS
-449 STKSSLKDLDVALNG
+449 STKSSLNDLDAALNG

-543 NNTALTSGA
+543 NNTT
-552 TALADGTSK
+552 
-561 LNSNVPE
+561 
-568 LTKGITALT
+568 LT

-635 VTTLNDALKSGAEE
+635 VTTLNDALKSGAED
-649 SQIDSTD
+649 SKIDSTD

-662 ATPVETNHKEISK
+662 ATPVETSHKEISK

-865 KHTIPQMF
+865 KHAIPQMF

>member
-44 SGDLP
+44 SGNLP

-296 NTELNAGVK
+296 NTALNAGVK
-305 SLGEGAE
+305 ALGEGAE
-312 KLVAGNQQVVDG
+312 KLVVGNQQVVDG
-324 VKKLQQ
+324 VKKLQE
-330 NLEASKQKMVASQD
+330 NLETSKKTMAASQD
-344 SLTQLSKGKKSLDS
+344 SLTQLSDGKTSLDN
-358 YATLIKTLNSNA
+358 YATLIKTLNSSGDA
-370 ASLNNQGLTAYAEQL
+370 QKQGIASKLLTSGMSRAEIDAYGLTKYFPVDKYKDGVA
-385 TKIANTLLLNG
+385 
-396 MTREQ
+396 
-401 IDQCTIPNV
+401 
-410 FSLANYLPAS
+410 
-420 AYPNGIDS
+420 S

-440 DTAINTLSS
+440 STAINTLSS
-449 STKSSLKDLDVALNG
+449 STKSSLNDLDAALNG

-635 VTTLNDALKSGAEE
+635 VTTLNGALKSGAEE
-649 SQIDSTD
+649 SKIDSTD

-662 ATPVETNHKEISK
+662 ATPVETSHKEISK

-865 KHTIPQMF
+865 KHAIPQMF

>member
-49 VAVVNKD
+49 VAVVNND

-244 KTGVGTLGSATPT
+244 KTGV
-257 LASGV
+257 
-262 SDLNTGAQA
+262 
-271 LNKGVSDYTAGVSQA
+271 SDYTSGVSQA
-286 LAGANQLVEN
+286 LVGANQLVEN

-305 SLGEGAE
+305 ALGEGAE

-324 VKKLQQ
+324 VKKLQE
-330 NLEASKQKMVASQD
+330 NLETSKKTMAASQD
-344 SLTQLSKGKKSLDS
+344 SLTQLSDGKTSLDN
-358 YATLIKTLNSNA
+358 YATLIKTLN
-370 ASLNNQGLTAYAEQL
+370 ASGDAQKQGIASKLLTSGMSRAEIDAYGLT
-385 TKIANTLLLNG
+385 
-396 MTREQ
+396 
-401 IDQCTIPNV
+401 
-410 FSLANYLPAS
+410 NYFPVDKYKDGVA
-420 AYPNGIDS
+420 S

-440 DTAINTLSS
+440 STAINTLSS

-543 NNTALTSGA
+543 NNTALTSG
-552 TALADGTSK
+552 
-561 LNSNVPE
+561 
-568 LTKGITALT
+568 
-577 SGVDQLATG
+577 VDQLTSG

-608 GQISDGASKLAAG
+608 GQISGGASKLAAG

-649 SQIDSTD
+649 SKIDSTD

-662 ATPVETNHKEISK
+662 ATPVETSHKEISK

-865 KHTIPQMF
+865 KHAIPQMF

>member
-96 KDGDYY
+96 KNGDYY

-244 KTGVGTLGSATPT
+244 KTGVG
-257 LASGV
+257 
-262 SDLNTGAQA
+262 
-271 LNKGVSDYTAGVSQA
+271 DYTAGVSQA

-296 NTELNAGVK
+296 NTALNEGVK
-305 SLGEGAE
+305 ALGEGAE

-324 VKKLQQ
+324 VKKLQE
-330 NLEASKQKMVASQD
+330 NLETSKKTMAASQD

-370 ASLNNQGLTAYAEQL
+370 ASLNNQGLTAYADQL

-401 IDQCTIPNV
+401 IDQCTIPGV

-440 DTAINTLSS
+440 STAINTLSS
-449 STKSSLKDLDVALNG
+449 STKSSLNDLDAALNG

-528 AGVDSLQKGLTQIAD
+528 AGVDSLQKGLTQIAG
-543 NNTALTSGA
+543 NNTT
-552 TALADGTSK
+552 
-561 LNSNVPE
+561 
-568 LTKGITALT
+568 LT

-621 SDTLGDGIKSAADG
+621 SDTLGDGIKSAVDG

-649 SQIDSTD
+649 SKIDSTD

-662 ATPVETNHKEISK
+662 ATPVETSHKEISK

-682 MAPYMMSVGLYVTC
+682 MAPYMMSVGLYVAC

-733 AIVMVTALRLIN
+733 AIIMVTALRLIN

>member
-96 KDGDYY
+96 KNGDYY

-286 LAGANQLVEN
+286 LAGANRLVEN
-296 NTELNAGVK
+296 NTELNEGVK
-305 SLGEGAE
+305 ALGEGAE

-324 VKKLQQ
+324 VKKLQE
-330 NLEASKQKMVASQD
+330 NLETSKKTMASSQD
-344 SLTQLSKGKKSLDS
+344 SLTQLSDGKTSLDN
-358 YATLIKTLNSNA
+358 YATLIKTLN
-370 ASLNNQGLTAYAEQL
+370 ASGDAQKQGIASKLLTSGMSRAEIDAYGLTKYFPVDKYKDGVA
-385 TKIANTLLLNG
+385 
-396 MTREQ
+396 
-401 IDQCTIPNV
+401 
-410 FSLANYLPAS
+410 
-420 AYPNGIDS
+420 S

-440 DTAINTLSS
+440 STAINTLSS
-449 STKSSLKDLDVALNG
+449 STKSSLNDLDAALNG

-528 AGVDSLQKGLTQIAD
+528 AGVDSLQKGLTKIAD

-649 SQIDSTD
+649 SKIDSTD

-662 ATPVETNHKEISK
+662 ATPVETSHKEISK

-865 KHTIPQMF
+865 KHAIPQMF

>member
-96 KDGDYY
+96 KNGDYY

-230 TNGVVTVNNGIYQL
+230 TDGVVTVNNGIYQL

-296 NTELNAGVK
+296 NTALNAGVK
-305 SLGEGAE
+305 ALGEGAE
-312 KLVAGNQQVVDG
+312 KLVVGNQQVVDG
-324 VKKLQQ
+324 VKKLQE
-330 NLEASKQKMVASQD
+330 NLETSKKTMAASQD
-344 SLTQLSKGKKSLDS
+344 SLTQLSDGKTSLDN
-358 YATLIKTLNSNA
+358 YATLIKTLN
-370 ASLNNQGLTAYAEQL
+370 ASGDAQKQGIASKLLTSGMSRAEIDAYGLTKYFPVDKYKDGVA
-385 TKIANTLLLNG
+385 
-396 MTREQ
+396 
-401 IDQCTIPNV
+401 
-410 FSLANYLPAS
+410 
-420 AYPNGIDS
+420 S

-440 DTAINTLSS
+440 STAINTLSS
-449 STKSSLKDLDVALNG
+449 STKSSLNDLDAALNG

-513 VDSKDA
+513 ADSKDA

-635 VTTLNDALKSGAEE
+635 VTTLNGALKSGAEE
-649 SQIDSTD
+649 SKIDSTD

-662 ATPVETNHKEISK
+662 ATPVETSHKEISK

-865 KHTIPQMF
+865 KHAIPQMF

>member
-70 QLVKKLKDNDSLDF
+70 QLVSKLKDNDSLDF

-161 TYAETIFTS
+161 TYAETIFSS

-224 KGLKDY
+224 QGLKSY
-230 TNGVVTVNNGIYQL
+230 TDGVVTVNNGIYQL
-244 KTGVGTLGSATPT
+244 KNGVGTLGSATPT
-257 LASGV
+257 LAKGIG
-262 SDLNTGAQA
+262 DLNTGAQS
-271 LNKGVSDYTAGVSQA
+271 LSKGVSDYTAGVSQA
-286 LAGANQLVEN
+286 LAGANQLVAN
-296 NTELNAGVK
+296 NTTLNEGVSTLGK
-305 SLGEGAE
+305 GVQSLAE
-312 KLVAGNQQVVDG
+312 GNQQVVDG
-324 VKKLQQ
+324 LTTVSASLQS
-330 NLEASKQKMVASQD
+330 NLSEDNVNKIQKATSGND
-344 SLTQLSKGKKSLDS
+344 SLVS
-358 YATLIKTLNSNA
+358 
-370 ASLNNQGLTAYAEQL
+370 
-385 TKIANTLLLNG
+385 ANTLLNG
-396 MTREQ
+396 MLLGDEQ
-401 IDQCTIPNV
+401 SK
-410 FSLANYLPAS
+410 SLGLKWLNRKLS
-420 AYPNGIDS
+420 EQE
-428 YMDSVATYTTGA
+428 ATMVG
-440 DTAINTLSS
+440 TAIGKTEQEKLVIIGTLEKYSYNEIVSEVASGNKEAISKLSS
-449 STKSSLKDLDVALNG
+449 GLTELNAAVNG
-464 GTLTDGTKVPTGL
+464 GTLSDGTQTEGL
-477 VSGTQ
+477 LKGSK

-495 NGGKY
+495 NGGTYKTLKDNKVVE
-500 VTVDNDGNIKQVT
+500 VTI
-513 VDSKDA
+513 DSKDA
-519 LVAGVQAYT
+519 LVSGIQTYT
-528 AGVDSLQKGLTQIAD
+528 AGVTSLQEGLSTIAGK
-543 NNTALTSGA
+543 NTTLTSGA
-552 TALADGTSK
+552 SALAKGTSQ
-561 LNSNVPE
+561 LNSNVPA
-568 LTKGITALT
+568 LTQGITALS
-577 SGVDQLATG
+577 SGVDQLANG

-594 ATLMNGANQLSDGA
+594 STLMNGAHQLASGA
-608 GQISDGASKLAAG
+608 GQISDGAGKLAAG
-621 SDTLGDGIKSAADG
+621 SDTLGEGIESAADG
-635 VTTLNDALKSGAEE
+635 VNTLNDALKSGAEE
-649 SQIDSTD
+649 SKIDSTD

-662 ATPVETNHKEISK
+662 ATPVETSHKEISK

-703 PIRHG
+703 PIRRG

-733 AIVMVTALRLIN
+733 AIVMVTALRFIN

-854 VVYFKYKNKED
+854 VVYFKHKNKED
-865 KHTIPQMF
+865 KHVIPQMF

>member
-96 KDGDYY
+96 KNGDYY

-296 NTELNAGVK
+296 NTELNEGVK
-305 SLGEGAE
+305 ALGEGAK

-324 VKKLQQ
+324 VKKLQE
-330 NLEASKQKMVASQD
+330 NLETSKKTMAASQD
-344 SLTQLSKGKKSLDS
+344 SLTQLSDGKTSLDN
-358 YATLIKTLNSNA
+358 YATLIKTLN
-370 ASLNNQGLTAYAEQL
+370 ASGDAQKQGIASKLLTSGMSRAEIDAYGLTKYFPVDKYKDGVA
-385 TKIANTLLLNG
+385 
-396 MTREQ
+396 
-401 IDQCTIPNV
+401 
-410 FSLANYLPAS
+410 
-420 AYPNGIDS
+420 S

-440 DTAINTLSS
+440 STAINTLSS
-449 STKSSLKDLDVALNG
+449 STKSSLNDLDAALNG

-528 AGVDSLQKGLTQIAD
+528 AGVDSLQKGLTKIAD

-649 SQIDSTD
+649 SKIDSTD

-662 ATPVETNHKEISK
+662 ATPVETSHKEISK

-844 GILIVCSLLT
+844 GILIVCTLLT

-865 KHTIPQMF
+865 KHAIPQMF

>member
-96 KDGDYY
+96 KNGDYY

-305 SLGEGAE
+305 ALGEGAE
-312 KLVAGNQQVVDG
+312 KLVVGNQQVVDG
-324 VKKLQQ
+324 VKKLQE
-330 NLEASKQKMVASQD
+330 NLETSKKTMAASQD
-344 SLTQLSKGKKSLDS
+344 SLTQLSDGKTSLDN
-358 YATLIKTLNSNA
+358 YATLIKTLN
-370 ASLNNQGLTAYAEQL
+370 ASGDAKKQGIASKLLTSGMSRAEIDAYGLT
-385 TKIANTLLLNG
+385 
-396 MTREQ
+396 
-401 IDQCTIPNV
+401 
-410 FSLANYLPAS
+410 NYFPVDKYKDGVA
-420 AYPNGIDS
+420 S

-440 DTAINTLSS
+440 STAINTLSS
-449 STKSSLKDLDVALNG
+449 STKSSLNDLDAALNG

-500 VTVDNDGNIKQVT
+500 VT

-586 TSTLVSNN
+586 TSTLLSNN

-635 VTTLNDALKSGAEE
+635 VTTLNGALKSGAEE
-649 SQIDSTD
+649 SKIDSTD

-662 ATPVETNHKEISK
+662 ATPVETSHKEISK

-865 KHTIPQMF
+865 KHAIPQMF

>member
-56 KAVEYNDKKLDVGD
+56 KAVEYNDKKLDVGG
-70 QLVKKLKDNDSLDF
+70 QLVDKLKDNDSLDF
-84 HFVNSKEANKGL
+84 HFVSAKKANKGL

-125 MVLNY
+125 MILNY

-192 TQLEDGNKTI
+192 NQLEDGNKTI

-224 KGLKDY
+224 NGLKDY
-230 TNGVVTVNNGIYQL
+230 TDGVVTVNDGVYQL
-244 KTGVGTLGSATPT
+244 KTGMSSLGSATPALANGISQLNSGAQSLNT
-257 LASGV
+257 GINQYTSGVSQALDGANQLVANNDAITAGATALSEGLTSVNSSVSTTLSKGSSDLASGSAQLV
-262 SDLNTGAQA
+262 TGTSA
-271 LNKGVSDYTAGVSQA
+271 LNKGVQTLAGKLSSAATAGQSLINGNKAVNAKLTALMQQSFGTTDFSKLSTEQFQA
-286 LAGANQLVEN
+286 LMQNVDASTLQTLLATYQQLANGGEQLASSLSSTESTQQVQALVSGANQVDQGAQQL
-296 NTELNAGVK
+296 NTGVQQLNAGINGVSDANGNVQQAGLKQYVSQLASGAQNLNAGVQ
-305 SLGEGAE
+305 SYMG
-312 KLVAGNQQVVDG
+312 G
-324 VKKLQQ
+324 VTTLQ
-330 NLEASKQKMVASQD
+330 S
-344 SLTQLSKGKKSLDS
+344 
-358 YATLIKTLNSNA
+358 
-370 ASLNNQGLTAYAEQL
+370 GLT
-385 TKIANTLLLNG
+385 
-396 MTREQ
+396 
-401 IDQCTIPNV
+401 TI
-410 FSLANYLPAS
+410 
-420 AYPNGIDS
+420 
-428 YMDSVATYTTGA
+428 
-440 DTAINTLSS
+440 TA
-449 STKSSLKDLDVALNG
+449 
-464 GTLTDGTKVPTGL
+464 
-477 VSGTQ
+477 
-482 TVQAGLNEVNAKV
+482 
-495 NGGKY
+495 
-500 VTVDNDGNIKQVT
+500 
-513 VDSKDA
+513 
-519 LVAGVQAYT
+519 
-528 AGVDSLQKGLTQIAD
+528 

-552 TALADGTSK
+552 SALAQGTSS
-561 LNSNVPE
+561 LNSNVPS
-568 LTKGITALT
+568 LTEGIRALT
-577 SGVDQLATG
+577 SGIDRLSAG

-594 ATLMNGANQLSDGA
+594 STLMNGANQLSSGA
-608 GQISDGASKLAAG
+608 GQISDGASKLADG

-649 SQIDSTD
+649 SKIDSTS

-662 ATPVETNHKEISK
+662 ATPVETSHKEISK

-682 MAPYMMSVGLYVTC
+682 MAPYMMSVGLYVAC

-708 IKKAENAWKYWASK
+708 IKKAENALKYWASK

-733 AIVMVTALRLIN
+733 AIAMVTALRLIN

-786 VFMIVNLGG
+786 VFMIINLGG

-831 TAPSISVEIAVFA
+831 TAPSLSVEFAVFA
-844 GILIVCSLLT
+844 GILIVCSILT
-854 VVYFKYKNKED
+854 IVYFKYKNKED
-865 KHTIPQMF
+865 KHVIPQMF

>member
-96 KDGDYY
+96 KNGDYY

-230 TNGVVTVNNGIYQL
+230 TDGVVTVNNGIYQL

-296 NTELNAGVK
+296 NTALNAGVK
-305 SLGEGAE
+305 ALGEGAE
-312 KLVAGNQQVVDG
+312 KLVVGNQQVVDG
-324 VKKLQQ
+324 VKKLQE
-330 NLEASKQKMVASQD
+330 NLETSKKTMAASQD
-344 SLTQLSKGKKSLDS
+344 SLTQLSDGKTSLDN
-358 YATLIKTLNSNA
+358 YATLIKTLN
-370 ASLNNQGLTAYAEQL
+370 ASGDAQKQGIASKLLTSGMSRAEIDAYGLTKYFPVDKYKDGVA
-385 TKIANTLLLNG
+385 
-396 MTREQ
+396 
-401 IDQCTIPNV
+401 
-410 FSLANYLPAS
+410 
-420 AYPNGIDS
+420 S

-440 DTAINTLSS
+440 STAINTLSS
-449 STKSSLKDLDVALNG
+449 STKSSLNDLDAALNG

-635 VTTLNDALKSGAEE
+635 VTTLNGALKSGAEE
-649 SQIDSTD
+649 SKIDSTD

-662 ATPVETNHKEISK
+662 ATPVETSHKEIFK

-865 KHTIPQMF
+865 KHAIPQMF

>member
-96 KDGDYY
+96 KNGDYY

-161 TYAETIFTS
+161 TYADTIFTS

-244 KTGVGTLGSATPT
+244 KTGVG
-257 LASGV
+257 
-262 SDLNTGAQA
+262 
-271 LNKGVSDYTAGVSQA
+271 DYTAGVSQA

-296 NTELNAGVK
+296 NTALNAGVK
-305 SLGEGAE
+305 ALGEGAE

-324 VKKLQQ
+324 VKKLQE
-330 NLEASKQKMVASQD
+330 NLETSKKTMAASQD

-370 ASLNNQGLTAYAEQL
+370 ASLNNQGLTAYADQL

-396 MTREQ
+396 MTRDQ
-401 IDQCTIPNV
+401 IDQCTIPGV

-420 AYPNGIDS
+420 TYPNGIDS

-449 STKSSLKDLDVALNG
+449 STKSSLNDLDAALNG

-500 VTVDNDGNIKQVT
+500 VTVDKDGNIKQVT

-543 NNTALTSGA
+543 NNTT
-552 TALADGTSK
+552 
-561 LNSNVPE
+561 
-568 LTKGITALT
+568 LT

-649 SQIDSTD
+649 SKIDSTD

-662 ATPVETNHKEISK
+662 ATPVETSHKEISK

-865 KHTIPQMF
+865 KHAIPQMF